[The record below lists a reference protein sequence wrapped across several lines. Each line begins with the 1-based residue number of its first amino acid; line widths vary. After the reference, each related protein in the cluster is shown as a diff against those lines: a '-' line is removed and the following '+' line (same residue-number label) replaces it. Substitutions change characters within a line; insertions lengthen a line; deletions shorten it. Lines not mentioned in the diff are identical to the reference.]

1 MWDEVDFVGE
11 FKGVGLANGFDYSEQ
26 MSTVTELTFEW
37 QGLGE
42 KVGTSA
48 VDMLTGSNGSN
59 VFAAFGGDD
68 VLNGSGGGDSYQF
81 MGNFGNDKVLEYG
94 YGVDILQI
102 GASVEN
108 VWLERMGRRGD
119 ELKISVNDGTNVGTI
134 SVGRQFNPYS
144 SMQAV
149 DEIHFGFN
157 GANSE
162 SMMTLANGN
171 GTLDHNSNSFDINV
185 SRNGSDFINL
195 QADTTQGQSI
205 YLNANEGNAV
215 VSIAYRDTDY
225 SGMFKE
231 HIGIDIDYGTHED
244 HLEISIATVK

>member
-1 MWDEVDFVGE
+1 MAYEDGLAAIDGDNIYDLDIGQNSLSLASDRGESIYFKSGLIDQAATQISVSGDSEFGYQADITLYDNYGDSAEFDLSDLNGPTTALYGDQTYQLVAVWDEVDFVGE
-11 FKGVGLANGFDYSEQ
+11 FKGVGLGNGFDYSEQ
-26 MSTVTELTFEW
+26 MSKVTELTFEW

-149 DEIHFGFN
+149 DE
-157 GANSE
+157 
-162 SMMTLANGN
+162 
-171 GTLDHNSNSFDINV
+171 DSFWI
-185 SRNGSDFINL
+185 
-195 QADTTQGQSI
+195 
-205 YLNANEGNAV
+205 
-215 VSIAYRDTDY
+215 
-225 SGMFKE
+225 
-231 HIGIDIDYGTHED
+231 
-244 HLEISIATVK
+244 